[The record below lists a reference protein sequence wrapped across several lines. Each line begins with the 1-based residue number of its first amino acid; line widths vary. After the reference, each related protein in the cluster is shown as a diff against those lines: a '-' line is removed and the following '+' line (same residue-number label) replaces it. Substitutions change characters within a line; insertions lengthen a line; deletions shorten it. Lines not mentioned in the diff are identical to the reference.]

1 MTGTATLVASSATRA
16 RTLSDFFAASSAFV
30 IRAGGEAA
38 RRRGGRGARGCDDDG
53 QDEDALG
60 RPEASRGRSE
70 RETEKLFLKKNP
82 NGFGP
87 DGPTRGTGYSYHPF
101 HSPSPV

>member
-30 IRAGGEAA
+30 IRAGGEAV

-60 RPEASRGRSE
+60 RPEASRGLSE
-70 RETEKLFLKKNP
+70 RDRKTFFKKP

-87 DGPTRGTGYSYHPF
+87 DGLTRGTGYSYHPF